1 MSTSTGTSTGK
12 GGGGAGAPSGLA
24 LKLVG
29 AWTFVGIPLA
39 YGIIQTV
46 KRAAALFTG

>member
-1 MSTSTGTSTGK
+1 MSSSTSTPAHGSK
-12 GGGGAGAPSGLA
+12 EAPGGGLA
-24 LKLVG
+24 LKLAG